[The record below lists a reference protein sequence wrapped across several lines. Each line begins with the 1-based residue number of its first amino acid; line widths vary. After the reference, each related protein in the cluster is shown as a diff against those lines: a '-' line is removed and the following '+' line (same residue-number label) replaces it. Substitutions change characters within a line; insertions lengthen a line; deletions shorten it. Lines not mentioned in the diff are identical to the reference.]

1 MASIWRR
8 TMVYLGLVDD
18 DEYEEYEPYDEP
30 APQIQQTQPHAAPL
44 RRAARAAPEPIDG
57 GYEPEPSGVRTI
69 PRDDGGSMGSSMG
82 ASIGGGME
90 TRAMGGG
97 NDRGDRGIDRGGND
111 RGGMDRGGPDRGGT
125 GGIERSAMERGTG
138 AVTVQQRPSVVR
150 PFSQPQA
157 AKVHVVVPVG
167 FNDAQEIGDKLKAN
181 QPVIFNLQGVDRDLS
196 RRLIDFSS
204 GLTYGL
210 GGQMERV
217 AEQVFLLTPS
227 NVEVSAEEKRRLQ
240 ERGLYRA

>member
-18 DEYEEYEPYDEP
+18 EEYEEYEPYDEP
-30 APQIQQTQPHAAPL
+30 QPQAQQQPPQG
-44 RRAARAAPEPIDG
+44 RGRGARAVPEPVDT
-57 GYEPEPSGVRTI
+57 GYDPEPSGVRTL
-69 PRDDGGSMGSSMG
+69 PRDDRPTIEPRSMEPRSGGGGMGAGPMGGGAMGGGAMAGGGMGSSMG
-82 ASIGGGME
+82 GS
-90 TRAMGGG
+90 
-97 NDRGDRGIDRGGND
+97 
-111 RGGMDRGGPDRGGT
+111 
-125 GGIERSAMERGTG
+125 G

-150 PFSQPQA
+150 PFTQPQA

-181 QPVIFNLQGVDRDLS
+181 QPVIVNLQGIDRDLS

-210 GGQMERV
+210 GGAMERV
-217 AEQVFLLTPS
+217 AENVFLLTPS

>member
-18 DEYEEYEPYDEP
+18 EEYEEYEPYDEP
-30 APQIQQTQPHAAPL
+30 QTQQMASAPPP
-44 RRAARAAPEPIDG
+44 RRAAARAVPDPLDG
-57 GYEPEPSGVRTI
+57 SYEPEPTGVRTL
-69 PRDDGGSMGSSMG
+69 PRDEGF
-82 ASIGGGME
+82 ASQPRGVEPRMVE
-90 TRAMGGG
+90 PRAMGGG
-97 NDRGDRGIDRGGND
+97 GMGNT
-111 RGGMDRGGPDRGGT
+111 GGMG
-125 GGIERSAMERGTG
+125 SSG
-138 AVTVQQRPSVVR
+138 AVTVQPRPSVVR

-157 AKVHVVVPVG
+157 AKVHITVPVG
-167 FNDAQEIGDKLKAN
+167 FNDAQEIGDKLKDN
-181 QPVIFNLQGVDRDLS
+181 QPVIVNLQGIDRDLS

-210 GGQMERV
+210 GGAMERV

-240 ERGLYRA
+240 ERGLYRT

>member
-1 MASIWRR
+1 M
-8 TMVYLGLVDD
+8 
-18 DEYEEYEPYDEP
+18 
-30 APQIQQTQPHAAPL
+30 
-44 RRAARAAPEPIDG
+44 
-57 GYEPEPSGVRTI
+57 
-69 PRDDGGSMGSSMG
+69 GGSGMG
-82 ASIGGGME
+82 GGGM
-90 TRAMGGG
+90 GG
-97 NDRGDRGIDRGGND
+97 
-111 RGGMDRGGPDRGGT
+111 
-125 GGIERSAMERGTG
+125 SG

-150 PFSQPQA
+150 PFTQPQA
-157 AKVHVVVPVG
+157 TKVHITVPVG

-181 QPVIFNLQGVDRDLS
+181 QPVIVNLQGIDRDLS

-210 GGQMERV
+210 GGAMERV

>member
-18 DEYEEYEPYDEP
+18 EEYEEYEPYDEP
-30 APQIQQTQPHAAPL
+30 QAQPMGQAAPS
-44 RRAARAAPEPIDG
+44 RRAARPVPDPMEGSYDPEPT
-57 GYEPEPSGVRTI
+57 GVRTL
-69 PRDDGGSMGSSMG
+69 PRDEGFNTEPRGMEPRAVEPRSIGGSGMGSPSGMGSS
-82 ASIGGGME
+82 
-90 TRAMGGG
+90 
-97 NDRGDRGIDRGGND
+97 
-111 RGGMDRGGPDRGGT
+111 
-125 GGIERSAMERGTG
+125 G
-138 AVTVQQRPSVVR
+138 AVTVQPRPSVVR

-157 AKVHVVVPVG
+157 AKVHITVPVG

-181 QPVIFNLQGVDRDLS
+181 QPVIVNLQGIDRDLS

-210 GGQMERV
+210 GGAMERV